1 MRILML
7 APTPY
12 FSDRG
17 CHVRIYEEARVLRR
31 LGHEVRIVTYHLG
44 RNLDDIPT
52 ERIPAVP
59 WYRKLSA
66 GPSWHK
72 PYLDILLLFKA
83 WQVARRFRPDLLH
96 AHLHEGAFV
105 AALLKPVL
113 RLPIVFDCQ
122 GSLTGELV
130 DHRFVR
136 KGSLL
141 YRVFYLL
148 EAWICRRADAIV
160 TSATPTAELLKA
172 DFAVPEARITAVVD
186 GVDAGDFHHHPGQH
200 DLKRELGLPPAK
212 QVVVFL
218 GAMNEYQGID
228 LLLDVIK
235 TLSARRQDCH
245 FLLMGYPERAYRERA
260 ATLGIAGL
268 VTFTGKIPYDQAA
281 RYLSLGQIAISPK
294 LSRTEANGKL
304 FNYMACGLPA
314 VVFDTRINR
323 EILGDAG
330 LYAEFGD
337 AEALT
342 NGLAA
347 LLDDPERGRNLGR
360 VAWQKA
366 LAEHSWA
373 NRATL
378 LEHVYHRLL
387 GVGDSDVQ
395 IMNSKR

>member
-113 RLPIVFDCQ
+113 RLPVVFDCQ
-122 GSLTGELV
+122 GSLTGELL

-141 YRVFYLL
+141 YRGFHLL

-160 TSATPTAELLKA
+160 TSATPTAELLRA
-172 DFAVPEARITAVVD
+172 DFAVPAARITAVVD
-186 GVDAGDFHHHPGQH
+186 GVDTGDFRHHPGQH
-200 DLKRELGLPPAK
+200 DLERELGLPPAK

-218 GAMNEYQGID
+218 GAMNEYQGVD

-235 TLSARRQDCH
+235 ALSARRQDFH
-245 FLLMGYPERAYRERA
+245 FLLMGYPESAYRERA
-260 ATLGIAGL
+260 VALSIAGL

-281 RYLSLGQIAISPK
+281 RYLSLGQIAVSPK

-323 EILGDAG
+323 EILGDTG

-342 NGLAA
+342 NTLET
-347 LLDDPERGRNLGR
+347 LLDDPEQGRHLGR
-360 VAWQKA
+360 MARQRA

-373 NRATL
+373 GRATL
-378 LEHVYHRLL
+378 LEQVYRRLL
-387 GVGDSDVQ
+387 GVVEGDVQ
-395 IMNSKR
+395 NMNGKR